1 MSENDEDFVCN
12 LLTNTSRSGT
22 KFPSALY
29 MVDATKTNDIS
40 TELETSTCCDN
51 YYYVLDHNER
61 SNKDIKIVHLD
72 QTLPNVPSTG
82 EIMAYDDNTMC

>member
-1 MSENDEDFVCN
+1 
-12 LLTNTSRSGT
+12 
-22 KFPSALY
+22 

-61 SNKDIKIVHLD
+61 SNKDIEIVNLD
-72 QTLPNVPSTG
+72 QTLPSVPSTG
-82 EIMAYDDNTMC
+82 RNMVYNNYPNRATAVDDFLQTSLEKEF